1 MTYSVDGEQYIAVSA
16 GWAGSLIIIGG
27 GLTAIHDA
35 PTRML
40 VFKLGG
46 TAVLPATAP
55 RAVPPPPP
63 QTASAGTVAKG
74 EAAYNKTCRIC
85 HGGNLISGGMTP
97 DLRFMSRDTH
107 AQFEA
112 IVLGGARANRG
123 MASFADV
130 VSVDEV
136 QAIHAYIIAESGKVQ
151 GRLLGAD
158 RIRQGEIK

>member
-16 GWAGSLIIIGG
+16 GWTGSLIIIGG
-27 GLTAIHDA
+27 GLTAVHDA

-55 RAVPPPPP
+55 RSIPQPPR
-63 QTASAGTVAKG
+63 QTASLETIARGQ
-74 EAAYNKTCRIC
+74 AAYNKTCRIC

-97 DLRFMSRDTH
+97 DLRFMSAATH
-107 AQFEA
+107 EQFEA
-112 IVLGGARANRG
+112 IVLGGARADRG

-130 VSVDEV
+130 VSVDDVE
-136 QAIHAYIIAESGKVQ
+136 AIHAYIIDVSGKAQ
-151 GRLLGAD
+151 GRMLGAD
-158 RIRQGEIK
+158 RIQQGEAK